1 MTTTHAHQRHLRHS
15 RPLASVLAAGGKLA
29 HGAAIPTRQD
39 GSPLFRPSA
48 AGTAVGT
55 ALLACAALVA
65 FNAGCCHRRRALDAL
80 GRRAGT
86 GPAGPRHRRLRLWDS
101 SSARAA
107 SAAGTAA
114 VGTAL
119 LACAALVANAGC
131 CPPSA
136 ARWTRWAGAA
146 PGLLV
151 RAIGDFGYVGF
162 FKRKG
167 GNPFARLDT
176 RVYSPLCLL
185 LAAGTLAASWPL
197 A

>member
-1 MTTTHAHQRHLRHS
+1 M
-15 RPLASVLAAGGKLA
+15 
-29 HGAAIPTRQD
+29 
-39 GSPLFRPSA
+39 FRPSA
-48 AGTAVGT
+48 AGTAAGT
-55 ALLACAALVA
+55 ALLA
-65 FNAGCCHRRRALDAL
+65 
-80 GRRAGT
+80 RRAGRLQR
-86 GPAGPRHRRLRLWDS
+86 GLLPAIG
-101 SSARAA
+101 
-107 SAAGTAA
+107 
-114 VGTAL
+114 
-119 LACAALVANAGC
+119 
-131 CPPSA
+131 A

-146 PGLLV
+146 LALGLLV

>member
-1 MTTTHAHQRHLRHS
+1 MTTMGHTLTSAIFVILGLWHLYW
-15 RPLASVLAAGGKLA
+15 AAGGKLA

-48 AGTAVGT
+48 AGTALGT

-65 FNAGCCHRRRALDAL
+65 FNAGLL
-80 GRRAGT
+80 
-86 GPAGPRHRRLRLWDS
+86 PAIG
-101 SSARAA
+101 
-107 SAAGTAA
+107 
-114 VGTAL
+114 
-119 LACAALVANAGC
+119 
-131 CPPSA
+131 A

-146 PGLLV
+146 LALGLLV

>member
-1 MTTTHAHQRHLRHS
+1 MGHTLTSAIFVILGLWHLYW
-15 RPLASVLAAGGKLA
+15 AAGGKLA

-48 AGTAVGT
+48 AGTAAVGT

-65 FNAGCCHRRRALDAL
+65 FNAGLL
-80 GRRAGT
+80 
-86 GPAGPRHRRLRLWDS
+86 PAIG
-101 SSARAA
+101 
-107 SAAGTAA
+107 
-114 VGTAL
+114 
-119 LACAALVANAGC
+119 
-131 CPPSA
+131 A

-146 PGLLV
+146 LALGLLV

>member
-1 MTTTHAHQRHLRHS
+1 MTTMGHTLTSAIFVILGLWHLYW
-15 RPLASVLAAGGKLA
+15 AAGGKLA
-29 HGAAIPTRQD
+29 HGAAIPTHQD
-39 GSPLFRPSA
+39 GSPLFRP
-48 AGTAVGT
+48 
-55 ALLACAALVA
+55 
-65 FNAGCCHRRRALDAL
+65 
-80 GRRAGT
+80 
-86 GPAGPRHRRLRLWDS
+86 
-101 SSARAA
+101 

-119 LACAALVANAGC
+119 LACAALVAFNAGLL
-131 CPPSA
+131 PAIGA

-146 PGLLV
+146 LALGLLV

-197 A
+197 V

>member
-1 MTTTHAHQRHLRHS
+1 M
-15 RPLASVLAAGGKLA
+15 
-29 HGAAIPTRQD
+29 
-39 GSPLFRPSA
+39 
-48 AGTAVGT
+48 GT

-65 FNAGCCHRRRALDAL
+65 FNAGCC
-80 GRRAGT
+80 
-86 GPAGPRHRRLRLWDS
+86 
-101 SSARAA
+101 
-107 SAAGTAA
+107 
-114 VGTAL
+114 
-119 LACAALVANAGC
+119 
-131 CPPSA
+131 PPSA
-136 ARWTRWAGAA
+136 PRAGRAGAA
-146 PGLLV
+146 LALGLLV